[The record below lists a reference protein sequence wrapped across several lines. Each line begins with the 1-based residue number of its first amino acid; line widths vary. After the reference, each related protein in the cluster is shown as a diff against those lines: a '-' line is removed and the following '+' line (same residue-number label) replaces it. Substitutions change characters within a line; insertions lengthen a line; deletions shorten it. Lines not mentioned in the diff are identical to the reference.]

1 MKKLIQNVGLIW
13 KGMAMGIAEVIPGVS
28 GGTLAFITGIY
39 EELIDTIKSVLSPA
53 WIKAW
58 RDGGLP
64 SAWKIANGN
73 FLVFLLGG
81 MALGVVT
88 GVLVVSHVLEHY
100 PVLLW
105 AFFFGLIIASSWYI
119 GKQVRTWDWTR
130 VLAVL
135 LSAGLAYWITV
146 ATPSQGNGAY
156 GFIFFSG
163 MIAISA
169 LILPGISGSFIL
181 LLMGMYTLI
190 IPAIKTVLQS
200 GDVDSLIILIVFGL
214 GCLLGLATFSRVLSW
229 TFKRF
234 HDLTMAVLTGFMM
247 GSLNKIWPW
256 RNVLSYRMD
265 STGHEVPFLERSV
278 LPSQFEGDPMVGIA
292 IGIMIVGFSLV
303 FLLSRLGKGKAV

>member
-1 MKKLIQNVGLIW
+1 
-13 KGMAMGIAEVIPGVS
+13 
-28 GGTLAFITGIY
+28 
-39 EELIDTIKSVLSPA
+39 
-53 WIKAW
+53 
-58 RDGGLP
+58 
-64 SAWKIANGN
+64 
-73 FLVFLLGG
+73 
-81 MALGVVT
+81 
-88 GVLVVSHVLEHY
+88 
-100 PVLLW
+100 
-105 AFFFGLIIASSWYI
+105 
-119 GKQVRTWDWTR
+119 
-130 VLAVL
+130 
-135 LSAGLAYWITV
+135 
-146 ATPSQGNGAY
+146 
-156 GFIFFSG
+156 

-278 LPSQFEGDPMVGIA
+278 LPSQFEGDPMLGIA
-292 IGIMIVGFSLV
+292 IGMMIVGFSLV